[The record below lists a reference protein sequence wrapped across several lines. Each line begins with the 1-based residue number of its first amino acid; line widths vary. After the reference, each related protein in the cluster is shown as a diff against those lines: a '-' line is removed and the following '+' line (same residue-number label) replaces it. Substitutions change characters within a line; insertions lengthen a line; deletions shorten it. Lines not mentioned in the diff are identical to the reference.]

1 MNKIDELIEHWD
13 HDASGELAPERYRV
27 CLPIEDAA
35 RIEAL
40 AELYPRRSREQI
52 IADLLLAALD
62 EVVAR
67 FPYVQG
73 ERMIARDE
81 EGDPVFEDIGRT
93 PQYLALVQK
102 HLDEAGQRSRP
113 SSGDEREMIQAL
125 ALDHVVL
132 RTTRMDEMLHFYSVV
147 LGCELEREL
156 PPELGLKQL
165 RAGSALIDL
174 VDVDSELGRAGGGPP
189 SGANNM
195 DHFCLQI
202 APRDEEALLRYLQSQ
217 GVPAGEF
224 ERRYG
229 AQGFGHSLYL
239 RDPEGNV
246 VELRNRL

>member
-1 MNKIDELIEHWD
+1 
-13 HDASGELAPERYRV
+13 
-27 CLPIEDAA
+27 
-35 RIEAL
+35 
-40 AELYPRRSREQI
+40 
-52 IADLLLAALD
+52 
-62 EVVAR
+62 
-67 FPYVQG
+67 
-73 ERMIARDE
+73 MIAVL
-81 EGDPVFEDIGRT
+81 G
-93 PQYLALVQK
+93 
-102 HLDEAGQRSRP
+102 
-113 SSGDEREMIQAL
+113 
-125 ALDHVVL
+125 LDHVVL
-132 RTTRMDEMLHFYSVV
+132 RTSRMDEMLHFYGTV

-202 APRDEEALLRYLQSQ
+202 QAREEEELLRYLRSQ
-217 GVPAGEF
+217 GVSTGTF

-229 AQGFGHSLYL
+229 AQGFGNSLYL